1 MVGTAAGAEV
11 PWKWGHAAPTL
22 ALGVR
27 AAPGPAG
34 SPSRSLYCQE
44 LRPNTVGVVYVCVWS
59 LALSNEHLQKPG
71 GTCGCRT
78 AAVRVG

>member
-34 SPSRSLYCQE
+34 SRVAPCTARS
-44 LRPNTVGVVYVCVWS
+44 
-59 LALSNEHLQKPG
+59 
-71 GTCGCRT
+71 
-78 AAVRVG
+78 